1 MIPSGKIIYDRSR
14 IDMYIYICLL
24 DLDLDFIMLDLWLL
38 DVDLEKK
45 LKLIPLCFFPGGD
58 PNIFLITVCGTSEL
72 ARV

>member
-1 MIPSGKIIYDRSR
+1 MIDLGLI
-14 IDMYIYICLL
+14 YIYICLL
-24 DLDLDFIMLDLWLL
+24 DLDLDFIMLDLRLL